1 MSSGG
6 TPVNPV
12 TGFAPHSVSLEER
25 QTIAFERM
33 ADAANLAASA
43 FRELCDKAGAFIAKA
58 EAELEADAERR
69 RRDRLHG

>member
-12 TGFAPHSVSLEER
+12 AGFAPDGVSLEER

-43 FRELCDKAGAFIAKA
+43 FRELCTKASAFIDKAQ
-58 EAELEADAERR
+58 AELELEAEQR
-69 RRDRLHG
+69 RRDKIG